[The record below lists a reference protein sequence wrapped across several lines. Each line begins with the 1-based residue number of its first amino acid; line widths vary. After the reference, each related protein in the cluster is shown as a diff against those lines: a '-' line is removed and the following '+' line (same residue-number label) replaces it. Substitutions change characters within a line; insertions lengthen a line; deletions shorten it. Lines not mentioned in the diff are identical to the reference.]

1 MEPPND
7 LGSWFSIANSIAL
20 ASWAALILLP
30 RWPLLQAALRY
41 GVPGLFATAYLL
53 LVLVYFFHVEG
64 GGFNSLAQVKAL
76 LGTEPTLLAGWLHYL
91 AFDLFVGTWI
101 AERADALGLS
111 RLIQAPILVL
121 TFLFGPIGYL
131 VFIVAKGALRSP
143 TSPTAEVPL

>member
-1 MEPPND
+1 MTWEN
-7 LGSWFSIANSIAL
+7 WFSSANSVAL

-30 RWPLLQAALRY
+30 RWPWLRAILRY
-41 GVPGLFATAYLL
+41 AVPATLAVAYTLL
-53 LVLVYFFHVEG
+53 AAVYFFRIEG
-64 GGFNSLAQVKAL
+64 GGFNSLAQVRAL

-111 RLIQAPILVL
+111 RLIQAPILAL

-131 VFIVAKGALRSP
+131 VFTAVNLVLASTKPS
-143 TSPTAEVPL
+143 TSEVLS

>member
-1 MEPPND
+1 MTWEN
-7 LGSWFSIANSIAL
+7 WFSLASTAAL

-30 RWPLLQAALRY
+30 RWGWLRAILRTAVPAALA
-41 GVPGLFATAYLL
+41 VAYTLL
-53 LVLVYFFHVEG
+53 AAVYFARIEG

-111 RLIQAPILVL
+111 RLIQAPILL
-121 TFLFGPIGYL
+121 ATFLFGPIGYL
-131 VFIVAKGALRSP
+131 IFIGVQGALRS
-143 TSPTAEVPL
+143 TQKVTA